1 MKTRARTSTKSQN
14 LSADFGAQLHAIKED
29 LSKMMTLLQN
39 KWGEIR
45 RDTHPGETVS
55 ELVKK
60 TGLDQTWNGIKE
72 AAASTVQPWLGSS
85 SPAPKRATKK
95 RSTAARAK
103 TAAKK
108 AVKAA
113 RKTARKAVT
122 RATTATKKRR

>member
-85 SPAPKRATKK
+85 SPAPRRATKK